1 MTVPPHYWEM
11 LIIGPVGK
19 LLKRLNRHPY
29 RPSHMHFM
37 IIADGYDTLV
47 TALYV
52 KGDPFETSDA
62 VFGVKSSLIV
72 DIKSVEDEAMAQKY
86 GVTKGDWLID
96 WDFVYFIWCNMTDY
110 RLWSVKSL
118 LINFVRNLLRRLWPE
133 NLCRFTNVR

>member
-1 MTVPPHYWEM
+1 MCQ
-11 LIIGPVGK
+11 GPVGK

-37 IIADGYDTLV
+37 IIADGYDTLI

-52 KGDPFETSDA
+52 RGDPFETSDA

-72 DIKSVEDEAMAQKY
+72 DVKNVQDEAMAKQY

-96 WDFVYFIWCNMTDY
+96 WDFVWSKAGRLTDF
-110 RLWSVKSL
+110 RLWSIKNL
-118 LINFVRNLLRRLWPE
+118 RINFARNLLRRLWLESP
-133 NLCRFTNVR
+133 CRVVSIS